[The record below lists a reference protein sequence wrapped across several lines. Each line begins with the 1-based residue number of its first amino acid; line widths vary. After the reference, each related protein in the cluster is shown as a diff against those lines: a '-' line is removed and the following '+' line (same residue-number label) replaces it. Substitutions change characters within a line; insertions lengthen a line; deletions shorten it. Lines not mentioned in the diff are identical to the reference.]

1 MGFYSASLHISKDM
15 SLVKNFANRIHQYG
29 FFRNIAKSQLE
40 QDIKGIII
48 KALQSNEFDIRKK
61 EKEQQQEL
69 EKEDIEKLF
78 QIVKN
83 ELEYKRSSNNKN
95 K

>member
-1 MGFYSASLHISKDM
+1 
-15 SLVKNFANRIHQYG
+15 HQYG

-40 QDIKGIII
+40 QDIKEIMI
-48 KALQSNEFDIRKK
+48 KALQSNEFDIRQK
-61 EKEQQQEL
+61 EKVYQQEL
-69 EKEDIEKLF
+69 EKGDIEKLF

-83 ELEYKRSSNNKN
+83 ELEFKRSSNNQK

>member
-1 MGFYSASLHISKDM
+1 M

-40 QDIKGIII
+40 QDIKGIMT
-48 KALQSNEFDIRKK
+48 KALQSNEFDIRQK
-61 EKEQQQEL
+61 EKEHQQEL

-83 ELEYKRSSNNKN
+83 ELEYKRSNNNK
-95 K
+95 KK

>member
-1 MGFYSASLHISKDM
+1 M

-40 QDIKGIII
+40 QDIKGIMT
-48 KALQSNEFDIRKK
+48 KAFQSNEFDIRQEEKK
-61 EKEQQQEL
+61 QQQEL

-78 QIVKN
+78 QIVKR
-83 ELEYKRSSNNKN
+83 ELEYKGSSHNNK

>member
-1 MGFYSASLHISKDM
+1 M
-15 SLVKNFANRIHQYG
+15 SLVRNFANRIHQYG

-40 QDIKGIII
+40 QDIKGIMT
-48 KALQSNEFDIRKK
+48 KALQSNEFDIRQR
-61 EKEQQQEL
+61 EEYQQQQQEL

-83 ELEYKRSSNNKN
+83 ELEYKRSSNNKRN
-95 K
+95 NAR

>member
-1 MGFYSASLHISKDM
+1 MA
-15 SLVKNFANRIHQYG
+15 LVRNFANRIHQYG

-40 QDIKGIII
+40 QDIKEIMI
-48 KALQSNEFDIRKK
+48 KALQSNEFDIRQK
-61 EKEQQQEL
+61 EKVYQQEL

-83 ELEYKRSSNNKN
+83 ELEFKRSSNNQK

>member
-1 MGFYSASLHISKDM
+1 M
-15 SLVKNFANRIHQYG
+15 
-29 FFRNIAKSQLE
+29 
-40 QDIKGIII
+40 I
-48 KALQSNEFDIRKK
+48 KALQSNEFDIRQK
-61 EKEQQQEL
+61 EKEHQQEL

-83 ELEYKRSSNNKN
+83 ELEYKESSNNKN